1 MPFELGEPGE
11 WRSEE
16 QLARDAM
23 HREIINTGACS
34 NPVHLR
40 TISLDKKTG
49 ELRVFDIRIACKDR
63 RAALCSSCAAR
74 YRSDAFFLAVSGLVG
89 GKGLPSGV
97 ANHPRLFATLTAPSF
112 GAVHT
117 VRDDGRCRPRRTPP
131 CEHGSPTSC
140 RQRHGDDDVA
150 LGAPLCERCFDYE
163 GAVVWNAMAS
173 ALWHRTV
180 DRLRRRLA
188 ASEGLSEPAFRA
200 CAQIHQ
206 LRVAETQRRG
216 LIHLHAIL
224 RADGPDG
231 PASDPPAWLT
241 SELLA
246 NELRSAVASISIR
259 APDGTKIRWGTQL
272 DVAQLANLEDAGR
285 VAGYVAKYAT
295 KTVEGSLGLVRAF
308 QTREWI
314 LMTQTTEHLRR
325 LALAAWDLDDRRELR
340 GLRPR
345 DHAHTLGFAGHLVT
359 KSHGYSTTF
368 AALRQARADFA
379 LKEIPDDVDIPDFSY
394 GYLGRGYSH
403 PEGEELAAFVGEF
416 FAEDRKRR
424 RLERLAE
431 QEGDA
436 PTVV

>member
-131 CEHGSPTSC
+131 CEHGSPTSF

-180 DRLRRRLA
+180 DRLRRPRKN
-188 ASEGLSEPAFRA
+188 SPE
-200 CAQIHQ
+200 
-206 LRVAETQRRG
+206 
-216 LIHLHAIL
+216 
-224 RADGPDG
+224 ADRP
-231 PASDPPAWLT
+231 S
-241 SELLA
+241 
-246 NELRSAVASISIR
+246 
-259 APDGTKIRWGTQL
+259 TK
-272 DVAQLANLEDAGR
+272 
-285 VAGYVAKYAT
+285 
-295 KTVEGSLGLVRAF
+295 
-308 QTREWI
+308 
-314 LMTQTTEHLRR
+314 RR
-325 LALAAWDLDDRRELR
+325 LAGYLA
-340 GLRPR
+340 
-345 DHAHTLGFAGHLVT
+345 
-359 KSHGYSTTF
+359 S
-368 AALRQARADFA
+368 RQPERITEAVWLEVRAD
-379 LKEIPDDVDIPDFSY
+379 LSPVSD
-394 GYLGRGYSH
+394 R
-403 PEGEELAAFVGEF
+403 
-416 FAEDRKRR
+416 DRKS
-424 RLERLAE
+424 
-431 QEGDA
+431 
-436 PTVV
+436 VVSPIRQSPLG